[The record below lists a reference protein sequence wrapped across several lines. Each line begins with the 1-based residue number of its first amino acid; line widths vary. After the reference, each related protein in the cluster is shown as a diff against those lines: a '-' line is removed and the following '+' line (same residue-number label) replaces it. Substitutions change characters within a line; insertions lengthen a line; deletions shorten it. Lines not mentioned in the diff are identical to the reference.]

1 MVLAVDE
8 HGVLPQQAG
17 QQGPPPHR
25 DGMDFRPVVIV
36 GNVLE
41 RLDVLIQRAAQH
53 DVHHLNAPADAQ
65 HRLVCREE
73 RPQQLRLG
81 GVPQKVRLAAGG
93 EAQVGIRLTPSDCEY
108 GVAVER
114 IRIVTDDPERPMLT
128 VRATAV
134 IEQ

>member
-1 MVLAVDE
+1 MTASGSHVRAFRNM
-8 HGVLPQQAG
+8 P
-17 QQGPPPHR
+17 GP
-25 DGMDFRPVVIV
+25 
-36 GNVLE
+36 
-41 RLDVLIQRAAQH
+41 A
-53 DVHHLNAPADAQ
+53 ADAAAIAFARQ
-65 HRLVCREE
+65 AAREACI
-73 RPQQLRLG
+73 
-81 GVPQKVRLAAGG
+81 AAGG